1 MATRSQI
8 WKAGIV
14 SLLLL
19 PTNCSRLDSPYDRLE
34 ATGGLSATHA
44 VGGESSTRSGSN
56 AGNSTGGALGTG
68 GGSANSCTD
77 PSGFDGRGC
86 YSCVPVDIGTLES
99 ACTNSVCTAFDNYAR
114 LTRLLSN
121 GQLPALPASG
131 AVSGGAASVATT
143 IAATGSV
150 TSGGATALGNVTSL
164 GGTSTSTP
172 VGSGGMTSTGGA
184 SAGNLGCES
193 LSSSGTVIY
202 VTGSSAAKPFL
213 QQIAQQLSGLGV
225 YIVYTSTG
233 SCVGVDAIINSTPM
247 TTGALPAPAT
257 SATYWESSSSTGS
270 SCDLPIAG
278 VTADLGVSDV
288 FAQTCPGF
296 ELASLDSKQVR
307 DAHGPIQTM
316 AFVVSANS
324 SCSEIS
330 AQAAYFVFGFG
341 KDGGVLDAT
350 AARPLWNDENY
361 LLQRSAS
368 SGTQAMISAA
378 IGVPAALWKGKAHS
392 SSGDVAADLQSAAAT
407 QDTADKAI
415 GILAA
420 DYIDSKN
427 LRAQIR
433 ILAYQDSNQPCSF
446 YPDSTATAR
455 DKRNVRDGHY
465 PIWSPLHIL
474 YKADSSGNPA
484 NSTNRQQT
492 IDIIGY
498 ISGSKVLPNGIKLI
512 DVYAQS
518 GLIPECAMHVER
530 QKDGGNILPY
540 QPANPCSCLFE
551 LKATGSTS
559 CNACTVQGDCAQ
571 NETCSQGFCEK

>member
-1 MATRSQI
+1 MVTRSQI
-8 WKAGIV
+8 GKTGIV
-14 SLLLL
+14 GLLLL
-19 PTNCSRLDSPYDRLE
+19 LSTNCSRLDSPYDRFDAKGGFP
-34 ATGGLSATHA
+34 ATYST
-44 VGGESSTRSGSN
+44 GGESSTGGGSN
-56 AGNSTGGALGTG
+56 ASNAGGASGSDG
-68 GGSANSCTD
+68 GGSGGSCTD
-77 PSGFDGRGC
+77 SSGFDGRGC
-86 YSCVPVDIGTLES
+86 YSCTPVDIGTLES
-99 ACTNSVCTAFDNYAR
+99 ACTNSACTPFDNSAR
-114 LTRLLSN
+114 LTRLLPN
-121 GQLPALPASG
+121 GQLPALPTSGAASG
-131 AVSGGAASVATT
+131 GSSSVATT

-150 TSGGATALGNVTSL
+150 TGGGATAGSL
-164 GGTSTSTP
+164 GGASASTP
-172 VGSGGMTSTGGA
+172 VGSGGMANTGGA
-184 SAGNLGCES
+184 SAANLGCDS
-193 LSSSGTVIY
+193 LGNKGTVVY

-233 SCVGVDAIINSTPM
+233 SCVGVDAIFNNTPM
-247 TTGALPAPAT
+247 TSGPSPAPAA
-257 SATYWESSSSTGS
+257 SATYWESSSSSGTA
-270 SCDLPIAG
+270 CDLPIAG
-278 VTADLGVSDV
+278 VSADLGISDV

-296 ELASLDSKQVR
+296 ELASLDSEQVR

-341 KDGGVLDAT
+341 KDGGVLDST
-350 AARPLWNDENY
+350 AARPLWDDENY
-361 LLQRSAS
+361 LFQRSAS

-378 IGVPAALWKGKAHS
+378 IGVPAALWKGKGHS
-392 SSGDVAADLQSAAAT
+392 SSGSVAADLQSAAAT

-420 DYIDSKN
+420 DYIDSNN

-433 ILAYQDSNQPCSF
+433 MLAFQDSNQPCAL

-484 NSTNRQQT
+484 NSANQQQT

-498 ISGSKVLPNGIKLI
+498 LSGSKVLPNGIKLI

-518 GLIPECAMHVER
+518 GLIPECAMHVAR
-530 QKDGGNILPY
+530 QKDGGNILPF
-540 QPANPCSCLFE
+540 QPSNPCSCLFE

-559 CNACTVQGDCAQ
+559 CSTCTVQGDCAQ
-571 NETCSQGFCEK
+571 NETCSLGFCEK